1 MSGQVYGPKMVT
13 PKLNF
18 QSNDRFKGSLD
29 QKHFNFEIN
38 VGKSRIQHSTTL
50 NLNLQS
56 ILSRFQK

>member
-38 VGKSRIQHSTTL
+38 VGKSRIRHRTIL
-50 NLNLQS
+50 N
-56 ILSRFQK
+56 FE